1 MITNELLLVNNI
13 FLYKF
18 ASWCFQGDVC
28 KLSAEFS
35 WISCSETW
43 LCLAEEGPLLPWKSA
58 YLSSE
63 KTTRQRFSVWLQP
76 NFIKVRSK
84 TSMVILGSIIIIV
97 IIITITIIMM
107 MIWYDILIFLGQIC
121 PSGERCNEVNPMWSS
136 NPWNKARPLHGELHV
151 LLFTTSAWVL

>member
-1 MITNELLLVNNI
+1 MFYWLPVSTFFLWYTCNLTLSRTSFSVWMYKMITNKLVLVNYL

-43 LCLAEEGPLLPWKSA
+43 PCPTEEGPLLPWKST

-63 KTTRQRFSVWLQP
+63 KTTRQRFSIWLQP
-76 NFIKVRSK
+76 NFIVVRSK
-84 TSMVILGSIIIIV
+84 TSLVILGNIINHHCHRHHHCHH
-97 IIITITIIMM
+97 
-107 MIWYDILIFLGQIC
+107 Y
-121 PSGERCNEVNPMWSS
+121 
-136 NPWNKARPLHGELHV
+136 HYHHHHH
-151 LLFTTSAWVL
+151 